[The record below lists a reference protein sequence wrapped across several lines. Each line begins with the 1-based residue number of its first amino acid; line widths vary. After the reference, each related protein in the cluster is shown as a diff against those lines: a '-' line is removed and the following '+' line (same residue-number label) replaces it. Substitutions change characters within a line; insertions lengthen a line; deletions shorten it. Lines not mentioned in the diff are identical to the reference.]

1 MVNYGTYF
9 AFNKNPDDWN
19 TTLIPG
25 KLTIPLINFERPER
39 SSFKRKTDITLGE
52 SQTFFFNW

>member
-9 AFNKNPDDWN
+9 AFNRNPDDWN

-25 KLTIPLINFERPER
+25 KLQKVVSLLLKRLFFSILVINIQEPALI
-39 SSFKRKTDITLGE
+39 
-52 SQTFFFNW
+52 

>member
-25 KLTIPLINFERPER
+25 KLQKVFAIET
-39 SSFKRKTDITLGE
+39 
-52 SQTFFFNW
+52 TFFSILVINTQELALI